1 MSIKSFI
8 CIQRTAV
15 LKNIM
20 FPLFL
25 LHEYVRYLKY
35 VKYVDVQQK
44 FGLKPFQ
51 NF

>member
-1 MSIKSFI
+1 
-8 CIQRTAV
+8 
-15 LKNIM
+15 M
-20 FPLFL
+20 FPPFL
-25 LHEYVRYLKY
+25 LHEYVGYLKY